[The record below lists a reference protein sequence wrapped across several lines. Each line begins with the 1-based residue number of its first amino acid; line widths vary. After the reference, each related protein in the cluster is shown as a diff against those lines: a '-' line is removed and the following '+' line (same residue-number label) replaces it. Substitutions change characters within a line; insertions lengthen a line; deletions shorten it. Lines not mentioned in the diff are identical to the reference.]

1 MQHMCHII
9 ACFLSYSH
17 SFKLKLQICATSEL
31 YSKLKKIYRINIQ
44 LTWCQW
50 MLFILI
56 INNSLLN
63 FKHSLQVLQFFD
75 FVFLDVIILFE
86 RQLSSY
92 SLSNTGISL
101 SSQSTNIYDIS
112 HQSIKIPQV
121 FIKQLSMNMSVHS
134 SNDLVC
140 VTLVSKKPG

>member
-75 FVFLDVIILFE
+75 FVFLDVIIF
-86 RQLSSY
+86 SSY